1 MEIRDARTSDANGI
15 ATAAAESL
23 RDSYGHVLDDETIDD
38 VVAEWYA
45 DDRVASALD
54 EGATLWLVAEEND
67 AVVGFVQGAL
77 LDGDPPIGEID
88 WLHVAP
94 DARESGIARQ
104 LLGQAQETFEK
115 RGAGIL
121 QGDVLAANEEGW
133 SFYEADGFDRVDE
146 REVTIEGET
155 YPEYVYQRAMG
166 EGAAE
171 AVVERIAGPDD
182 VGELV
187 VSFSEGD
194 RGSKAPFYASYRTGE
209 LTDKYGWYCSNCES
223 IATAMDSMGHIECN
237 NCGNRRKAT
246 RWDASY
252 L

>member
-1 MEIRDARTSDANGI
+1 MEIREARPSDADGI

-23 RDSYGHVLDDETIDD
+23 SDSYGHVLDDEAIDD
-38 VVAEWYA
+38 VVAEWYG
-45 DDRVASALD
+45 DDRVASELD
-54 EGATLWLVAEEND
+54 EEATLWLVAEDDDE
-67 AVVGFVQGAL
+67 VVGFVQGAL
-77 LDGDPPIGEID
+77 LDADPPVGEIH

-115 RGAGIL
+115 RGAGVL

-146 REVTIEGET
+146 RDVTIEGET
-155 YPEYVYQRAMG
+155 YSEYVYHRGVG

-171 AVVERIAGPDD
+171 AVVETIAGPED
-182 VGELV
+182 VGELFV
-187 VSFSEGD
+187 RFSEGE
-194 RGSKAPFYASYRTGE
+194 RGSKAPFYAAYRTE
-209 LTDKYGWYCSNCES
+209 ALSDKYGWYCSDCES
-223 IATAMDSMGHIECN
+223 VATAMDSMGHIECN
-237 NCGNRRKAT
+237 DCGNRRKAT